1 MTGRENNGSSRHGHA
16 GKKKHM
22 SKQNDKAVKDTDN
35 QDNEKL
41 QEELKAFEVKSND
54 LQAELKV
61 FEEKSQELHD
71 KYLRLSAEF
80 DNYRKRTL
88 KEKTE
93 LIKTASE
100 ELIIKIIPFVDDIE
114 RGINAVKTSQDV
126 EAVKEGINLI
136 YGRFKDFLQQNGVK
150 EIEALNQDFN
160 TDFHEAVTKVP
171 ALDEQQKG
179 KVVDVIEKGYL
190 LHDKVIRYPKV
201 VVGE

>member
-1 MTGRENNGSSRHGHA
+1 
-16 GKKKHM
+16 
-22 SKQNDKAVKDTDN
+22 
-35 QDNEKL
+35 
-41 QEELKAFEVKSND
+41 
-54 LQAELKV
+54 
-61 FEEKSQELHD
+61 
-71 KYLRLSAEF
+71 
-80 DNYRKRTL
+80 
-88 KEKTE
+88 

-114 RGINAVKTSQDV
+114 RGINAVRTSQDV
-126 EAVKEGINLI
+126 ESVKEGINII
-136 YGRFKDFLQQNGVK
+136 YGRFRDFLLQNGVK

-171 ALDEQQKG
+171 ASDEQQKG